1 MKHRLNDR
9 ATSGRFPELH
19 REHPVIHATGIAALL
34 GGAAILALSL
44 TEPLRA
50 QTTSTDQSTTMDQS
64 TTTDQTQAPAAM
76 KEEPETQAAE
86 PSASEPAPMDGQIV
100 EQPEGT
106 IQMSKVIGAKVAS
119 PEGEAIGEINDVLFD
134 QDNRLVG
141 FVIGIGGFLG
151 FGEKAIAVEA
161 EEVARVTTA
170 DGSEQLILNYSLE
183 QLEQSPEFVSLD
195 EQRQAEIDRSAR
207 EAQLNERQ
215 QAEEAPQSQQQP
227 ATTEPTQ

>member
-50 QTTSTDQSTTMDQS
+50 QTTSTDQSTT
-64 TTTDQTQAPAAM
+64 TDQTQAPAAM

-86 PSASEPAPMDGQIV
+86 PGASEPAPMDGQIV

-106 IQMSKVIGAKVAS
+106 IQMSKVIGAKVAA

-161 EEVARVTTA
+161 EEVAKVTTA
-170 DGSEQLILNYSLE
+170 DGSEQLILNYTLE